1 MQSPREYRGGR
12 KGGIMQI
19 KQKIRKNSKKLF
31 AMSAAVLMG
40 LSLFTGYSVNNKS
53 VSALEDNTKPVLSI
67 NVVGKGDVT
76 VNTDL
81 KYNQQ
86 FLVSQISPLNNE
98 FDEGSKLDIE
108 VKTDNEIDEIYVGD
122 EELDGDYQGKQEY
135 SFSYTT
141 TDKDEQIYIGFAE
154 PDPNYSSDGAIST
167 ASASDTT
174 ISDVTGKELD
184 GEEIANLAMQ
194 WVGKIQYDHY
204 SNPRDGMDCA
214 GFVTMV
220 YKKALGTL
228 DWNPW
233 GDVNGSYS
241 GHYAQGGLYG
251 ENNWNTTDAYGILV
265 PGMMNVEK
273 WVDYFNTHQ
282 VTASQAYTSSDCSS
296 VNFDDYFNVGDIVVY
311 YFDTGGT
318 NLGNSASGLMPHM
331 GIYCGNNQVVQ
342 STVNPTIGAN
352 GVVVASLDASML
364 KGQNTLQSFR
374 IYRGTTTIKWYGTI
388 NLNKTFDGNS
398 TATTSFSTSSTYIK
412 DEYKDFVNADSE
424 AGKDAKKTY
433 KIVTPSKSEEV
444 TSEDSNNNSTSESKT
459 KTDTSDITVELDDNG
474 TKSTIKWSDFT
485 TTEEAETPV
494 QGNVTFTVTAG
505 CDVVNIDGKT
515 LVSKG
520 DVLKFEKAEGKYA
533 YEKNGS
539 SVIKLTNGKELNID
553 KLPIQKG
560 ITTYT
565 VQEQTTYENYVL
577 DTKTYTFTFECTGD
591 EPSGTTINPKEQT
604 DGSFTIDNKSIKIHT
619 TATNAEVEDGK
630 EINNSSIVKLTDK
643 IAYSGLTIGKEYKVT
658 GTLMNKD
665 TGLPVLD
672 SEGKQVTGETTFTAE
687 TEEGTVNVDF
697 VFDAS
702 ALGGSQVVVYENLFN
717 LETGSII
724 AQHEDIEDEDQT
736 VDVNEVLI
744 HTTATVNDSH
754 QAEAKGNI
762 TLKDKVYFDNLTEGM
777 EYTVTGVLMDKT
789 TGQPLLVNGK
799 EVTASN
805 TFTAKGSKNG
815 YTTVEFNFDATGLEG
830 KDLVVFETCTHTVV
844 TTDEDGNEKKEET
857 TVAEHKDINDTDQTI
872 SFAPKTGTGTDVTPY
887 IACGAGAVVIL
898 AVVLVLTKKK
908 KN

>member
-1 MQSPREYRGGR
+1 M
-12 KGGIMQI
+12 GI
-19 KQKIRKNSKKLF
+19 KKN
-31 AMSAAVLMG
+31 LM
-40 LSLFTGYSVNNKS
+40 K
-53 VSALEDNTKPVLSI
+53 VLSI
-67 NVVGKGDVT
+67 GTLAVMGFSLLINSGVNLISVNAEDDYISEKERLADDHLTIDYSVTTLSEETQKVLEDYKNGNADKYKELRKEKAESTGLIAYCDADYFLNRKFIQKYDPYILAFDNLQILNKEWTPEGASESAEILNRVLNGTSSQSSGISLFKKVNAAGVT
-76 VNTDL
+76 VTDFSDSNYWTFPGTAASWSECVYRL
-81 KYNQQ
+81 
-86 FLVSQISPLNNE
+86 SNNHIAFCSE
-98 FDEGSKLDIE
+98 A
-108 VKTDNEIDEIYVGD
+108 N
-122 EELDGDYQGKQEY
+122 
-135 SFSYTT
+135 
-141 TDKDEQIYIGFAE
+141 A
-154 PDPNYSSDGAIST
+154 GAISKGM
-167 ASASDTT
+167 ALSDPVEQNN
-174 ISDVTGKELD
+174 D
-184 GEEIANLAMQ
+184 NLRK
-194 WVGKIQYDHY
+194 VLYY
-204 SNPRDGMDCA
+204 
-214 GFVTMV
+214 GFQGPNDI
-220 YKKALGTL
+220 LSGTL
-228 DWNPW
+228 GEKGAISLTSEFCSMANAGYAGSQTSGTWAYIAPYYSQIMSMPSPPKSFKVFKCSNGNSSMSWQGAYTKSQDVVYWENVEYIQPW
-233 GDVNGSYS
+233 G
-241 GHYAQGGLYG
+241 
-251 ENNWNTTDAYGILV
+251 EIT
-265 PGMMNVEK
+265 
-273 WVDYFNTHQ
+273 
-282 VTASQAYTSSDCSS
+282 
-296 VNFDDYFNVGDIVVY
+296 
-311 YFDTGGT
+311 
-318 NLGNSASGLMPHM
+318 
-331 GIYCGNNQVVQ
+331 
-342 STVNPTIGAN
+342 
-352 GVVVASLDASML
+352 
-364 KGQNTLQSFR
+364 
-374 IYRGTTTIKWYGTI
+374 
-388 NLNKTFDGNS
+388 LNKTFDGES
-398 TATTSFSTSSTYIK
+398 SATTSFSTSNTYIK
-412 DEYKDFVNADSE
+412 DEYKDYVNADSE

-433 KIVTPSKSEEV
+433 KIVTPSKSEA
-444 TSEDSNNNSTSESKT
+444 ESKDST
-459 KTDTSDITVELDDNG
+459 EESTDKTSKTEEKTDTSDITVELNDNG
-474 TKSTIKWSDFT
+474 NKSTIKWSDFT
-485 TTEEAETPV
+485 TTEKTETPV

-505 CDVVNIDGKT
+505 CDIKMDDETTNLETSKI
-515 LVSKG
+515 SKG
-520 DVLKFEKAEGKYA
+520 TVLKFVKSDDKSYRYQEKAGD
-533 YEKNGS
+533 EK
-539 SVIKLTNGKELNID
+539 VTLTNGQKLSISY
-553 KLPIQKG
+553 LPIQKG
-560 ITTYT
+560 TTTYI

-577 DTKTYTFTFECTGD
+577 DTKTYTFTFERTGNEAD
-591 EPSGTTINPKEQT
+591 DYEFVPKEQT
-604 DGSFTIDNKSIKIHT
+604 NGSFTIDNESIKIHT

-643 IAYSGLTIGKEYKVT
+643 VAYSGLTIGKEYKVT

-887 IACGAGAVVIL
+887 IACGAGAVAIL
-898 AVVLVLTKKK
+898 AVVLVLNKKK

>member
-1 MQSPREYRGGR
+1 
-12 KGGIMQI
+12 MQI

-194 WVGKIQYDHY
+194 WVGKIQYNHY

-374 IYRGTTTIKWYGTI
+374 IYKASQKEWKGEIT
-388 NLNKTFDGNS
+388 LNKTFDGES
-398 TATTSFSTSSTYIK
+398 TATTSFSTSNTYIK
-412 DEYKDFVNADSE
+412 DEYKDYVNADSE

-433 KIVTPSKSEEV
+433 KIVTPSKTESSTNESEKDEV
-444 TSEDSNNNSTSESKT
+444 

-474 TKSTIKWSDFT
+474 NKSTIKWSEFT
-485 TTEEAETPV
+485 TTEKTETPV
-494 QGNVTFTVTAG
+494 QGNVTFTVTAD
-505 CDVVNIDGKT
+505 CDVVGKTGKT
-515 LVSKG
+515 LITKGTVVNFKKKESSFSYSDNSGTSK
-520 DVLKFEKAEGKYA
+520 
-533 YEKNGS
+533 
-539 SVIKLTNGKELNID
+539 ITLTNGKTLEIKN
-553 KLPIQKG
+553 LPVQKG
-560 ITTYT
+560 TTTYI

-577 DTKTYTFTFECTGD
+577 DTKTYTFTFQCA
-591 EPSGTTINPKEQT
+591 GTEDYDYIFTPKEQT
-604 DGSFTIDNKSIKIHT
+604 DEIFTIDNESIKIHT

-643 IAYSGLTIGKEYKVT
+643 VAYSGLTIGKEYKVT
-658 GTLMNKD
+658 GSLMNKD

-672 SEGKQVTGETTFTAE
+672 SDGKQVTGETTFTAE
-687 TEEGTVNVDF
+687 TEEGTVNVGF

-702 ALGGSQVVVYENLFN
+702 ALGGSQVVVYENLYN

-830 KDLVVFETCTHTVV
+830 KDLVVFETCTHTVI
-844 TTDEDGNEKKEET
+844 TTDKDGNEKKEET

-872 SFAPKTGTGTDVTPY
+872 SFTPKTGTGTDVTPY
-887 IACGAGAVVIL
+887 IACGAGAVAIL

>member
-1 MQSPREYRGGR
+1 
-12 KGGIMQI
+12 
-19 KQKIRKNSKKLF
+19 
-31 AMSAAVLMG
+31 MSAAVLMG

-194 WVGKIQYDHY
+194 WVGKIQYNHY

-374 IYRGTTTIKWYGTI
+374 IYKASQKEWKGEIT
-388 NLNKTFDGNS
+388 LNKTFDGES
-398 TATTSFSTSSTYIK
+398 TATTSFSTSNTYIK
-412 DEYKDFVNADSE
+412 DEYKDYVNADSE

-433 KIVTPSKSEEV
+433 KIVTPSKTESSTNESEKDEV
-444 TSEDSNNNSTSESKT
+444 

-474 TKSTIKWSDFT
+474 NKSTIKWSEFT
-485 TTEEAETPV
+485 TTEKTETPV
-494 QGNVTFTVTAG
+494 QGNVTFTVTAD
-505 CDVVNIDGKT
+505 CDVVGKTGKT
-515 LVSKG
+515 LITKGTVVNFKKKESSFSYSDNSGTSK
-520 DVLKFEKAEGKYA
+520 
-533 YEKNGS
+533 
-539 SVIKLTNGKELNID
+539 ITLTNGKTLEIKN
-553 KLPIQKG
+553 LPVQKG
-560 ITTYT
+560 TTTYI

-577 DTKTYTFTFECTGD
+577 DTKTYTFTFECA
-591 EPSGTTINPKEQT
+591 GTEDYDYIFTPKEQT
-604 DGSFTIDNKSIKIHT
+604 DEIFTIDNESIKIHT

-643 IAYSGLTIGKEYKVT
+643 VAYSGLTIGKEYKVT
-658 GTLMNKD
+658 GSLMNKD

-672 SEGKQVTGETTFTAE
+672 SDGKQVTGETTFTAE
-687 TEEGTVNVDF
+687 TEEGTVNVGF

-702 ALGGSQVVVYENLFN
+702 ALGGSQVVVYENLYN

-815 YTTVEFNFDATGLEG
+815 YTTVEFNFDATELEG

-857 TVAEHKDINDTDQTI
+857 IVAEHKDINDTDQTI

-887 IACGAGAVVIL
+887 IACGAGAVAIL